1 MLPGLADNLGTIQAF
16 SGQKSNISVKG
27 LKGQYALR
35 PLSSLGFIGGAF
47 FFWCF
52 FLNAFASVQMLILFL
67 RDRWAIIGNLIGLNN

>member
-1 MLPGLADNLGTIQAF
+1 MLPGLADILGGIQAI

-35 PLSSLGFIGGAF
+35 SPSSLGFLGVVF
-47 FFWCF
+47 FFCVF
-52 FLNAFASVQMLILFL
+52 FNSFASVQMLILFL